1 MIDFLKETFL
11 LKGGLMNDSELVKFK
26 NESLELDVQVSP
38 SEDTVWLNK
47 EQMTKLF
54 DRDRSVISRHIKHI
68 FDEEELDEKSNV
80 HFLHIANSDKPVPF
94 YSLDVIISVGY
105 RVKSKNGVIFRRW
118 ATKVLKEFLIKGYVV
133 SSHRTL
139 VTNENYIN
147 LIKEVNALKSDVAE
161 IKRVLDSK
169 SMNSFVCYEGQYYD
183 GFAFINSLICYAK
196 KRVIIIDGY
205 ADSGV
210 LDFFLGS
217 RKGIVKIVLCHKTE
231 RIESAA
237 LERFIKEYGEITI
250 KEDKTY
256 HDRFLIVDD
265 DIYLLGS
272 SLNSLGKK
280 TSTITKTDEYK
291 IEDFY
296 QDE

>member
-1 MIDFLKETFL
+1 
-11 LKGGLMNDSELVKFK
+11 MNDSELVKFK

>member
-1 MIDFLKETFL
+1 
-11 LKGGLMNDSELVKFK
+11 MNDSELVKFK

-147 LIKEVNALKSDVAE
+147 LIKEVNGLKSDVAE

-217 RKGIVKIVLCHKTE
+217 RKGIAKIVLCHKAE